1 MLMSK
6 PHLQHSGCLLLLGT
20 ESAAPETAKAALTYG
35 APSDI
40 RLLKLLQGSEVGSE
54 LGTSKAAWLRAQSTG
69 LLSKI
74 RSFSP
79 DKASEAKF

>member
-1 MLMSK
+1 MSK

-20 ESAAPETAKAALTYG
+20 ESAAPG

-69 LLSKI
+69 LLSKV